1 MPRPKKAGAP
11 EPKRRSRNGCW
22 PCKGRKVK
30 CGEEK
35 PTCLNCE
42 RSGEVCDYSIRLN
55 WGGRTKRQDD
65 DFSMAFR
72 FSPPSSTTSLPFP
85 SVDHF
90 TQQPPPPPQPH
101 RRSDS
106 STQSYLS
113 QSSENEAVQRLD
125 QPGIQARMPHQIS
138 TQYDTQRDT
147 APPMAEGTRPIAIPM
162 DPRIHVAQD
171 HYGFDYPSPR
181 SWSNPHAS
189 RPDAASPM
197 LPPLRANLSSNSTM
211 ASPEHR
217 TKRLRLSPFGE
228 SPVQTLPGIARH
240 DSSVDASAATHA
252 PQDVPSPFTLPPMT
266 PYSPFMSLPLTPG
279 SSVAS
284 EESTARSAP
293 MHLPS
298 LQPSSDSRRLSV
310 NYLLTNSSPTRTN
323 GLDPGSKN
331 AYINY
336 GFDIGQPD
344 LDIPNNKDTE
354 AIISFSPPAHPES
367 SDEAAPGESTA
378 FEANGYYEKPV
389 RIRIPKELEP
399 LPPLLLESPMNLL
412 YFHHFLN
419 HTARLLVPH
428 DCERNPFRCILPKM
442 AVRDKDLLSLLL
454 AFSASHR
461 ARLLCHSEPSNR
473 IAVWM
478 QDVFPKLRMALESP
492 EPVSDSIL
500 TTAIMLASL
509 EIVSP
514 NAFEVPIPWK
524 SHLGTAR
531 QLIIA
536 RGGLQS
542 LHRGGDE
549 SAYFLSRWFAYL
561 DVLGSLSG
569 SKNDSPLGADYLALS
584 PNNVHFSSLN
594 SDDQIDCLL
603 GFTNRFVGTLAR
615 IAELAKQCEH
625 QRIDPNGDV
634 RSEWQ
639 PPANIVAA
647 AENLRAELRDGCEKV
662 VYKACTHGDSR
673 SNMNPAAASVSARK
687 ADAWD
692 LEEIQATNSAFH
704 WAGMLHLLRRVLG
717 CPSAHQ
723 EVRHAVEQTLA
734 VLRKVRRGSTAE
746 ACLLFPIFSVGV
758 EIEGE
763 EERRALRE
771 RMLAMEKIGLGQV
784 GRARRV
790 LDKVWEGG
798 SRAWEGFVGDE
809 FFG

>member
-1 MPRPKKAGAP
+1 MPRPKKVGAP

-35 PTCLNCE
+35 PKCLNCE
-42 RSGEVCDYSIRLN
+42 RNGEVCDYSIRLN
-55 WGGRTKRQDD
+55 WGGRTRRQDD
-65 DFSMAFR
+65 DFTMTLR
-72 FSPPSSTTSLPFP
+72 FSPPSNSYSLPFP
-85 SVDHF
+85 SAEQF
-90 TQQPPPPPQPH
+90 TQHPPPPEPQH

-106 STQSYLS
+106 STQYLPP
-113 QSSENEAVQRLD
+113 QSSENERLD
-125 QPGIQARMPHQIS
+125 QPTHML
-138 TQYDTQRDT
+138 YDTRRGST
-147 APPMAEGTRPIAIPM
+147 PSAAEGSRPISIPI
-162 DPRIHVAQD
+162 DPRIHAAQD
-171 HYGFDYPSPR
+171 HYSIDYPSPQ
-181 SWSNPHAS
+181 SWSNLHHT

-197 LPPLRANLSSNSTM
+197 LPPLRANLAM

-228 SPVQTLPGIARH
+228 SPAQSLSTMTRH
-240 DSSVDASAATHA
+240 DGSVDSVTAGHA
-252 PQDVPSPFTLPPMT
+252 PPDVPSPFTLPPMT

-284 EESTARSAP
+284 EESTARSVP

-298 LQPSSDSRRLSV
+298 SQQSSDSRRLSV

-323 GLDPGSKN
+323 VVDSGPKN
-331 AYINY
+331 MYINY

-344 LDIPNNKDTE
+344 LDIPNNKDPE
-354 AIISFSPPAHPES
+354 AIIAFSPPAHPETS
-367 SDEAAPGESTA
+367 EETTSAQSTA

-428 DCERNPFRCILPKM
+428 DCEENPFRCVLPKM

-461 ARLLCHSEPSNR
+461 ARLLCHTEPSNR
-473 IAVWM
+473 IAIWM
-478 QDVFPKLRMALESP
+478 QDVFPKLRVALESP
-492 EPVSDSIL
+492 DPVSDSIL

-542 LHRGGDE
+542 LHRGDDE
-549 SAYFLSRWFAYL
+549 SSYFLSRWFAYL

-584 PNNVHFSSLN
+584 PNDALPGDLN
-594 SDDQIDCLL
+594 ADDQIDCLL

-615 IAELAKQCEH
+615 IASLAKQCEH
-625 QRIDPNGDV
+625 QRIDPHGHV
-634 RSEWQ
+634 RSEWR
-639 PPANIVAA
+639 PSADVVAA
-647 AENLRAELRDGCEKV
+647 AEVLRTELRNGCEKV

-673 SNMNPAAASVSARK
+673 SNMNPAAASISARK

-717 CPSAHQ
+717 CHSAHG

-734 VLRKVRRGSTAE
+734 ALRKVRRGSTAE

-758 EIEGE
+758 EVETE
-763 EERRALRE
+763 EDRKVVRE

-790 LDKVWEGG
+790 LDRVWEGG
-798 SRAWEGFVGDE
+798 NRAWEGFVGDE

>member
-35 PTCLNCE
+35 PNCLNCV
-42 RSGEVCDYSIRLN
+42 RNGEVCDYSIRLN

-65 DFSMAFR
+65 DFAMTFR
-72 FSPPSSTTSLPFP
+72 FSPPSTSYSLPFP
-85 SVDHF
+85 SAEQF
-90 TQQPPPPPQPH
+90 TLQPPPHEPQH

-106 STQSYLS
+106 SS
-113 QSSENEAVQRLD
+113 QSLPSHSSESDRLD
-125 QPGIQARMPHQIS
+125 QSARTLQQAPC
-138 TQYDTQRDT
+138 QYDTRRGST
-147 APPMAEGTRPIAIPM
+147 PYAAEGSRPISIPV
-162 DPRIHVAQD
+162 DPRIPAAQENYSID
-171 HYGFDYPSPR
+171 HPSTS
-181 SWSNPHAS
+181 SWSSPHPP

-197 LPPLRANLSSNSTM
+197 LPPVRANFAM

-228 SPVQTLPGIARH
+228 SPAQSLSSMTRH
-240 DSSVDASAATHA
+240 DGSVESATAGHA
-252 PQDVPSPFTLPPMT
+252 PPDVPSPFTLPPMT
-266 PYSPFMSLPLTPG
+266 PYSPFMSLPPTPG

-284 EESTARSAP
+284 EESTARSFP
-293 MHLPS
+293 MHLS
-298 LQPSSDSRRLSV
+298 SKQHSSDSRRLSV

-323 GLDPGSKN
+323 VLDSGSQHR
-331 AYINY
+331 YINY
-336 GFDIGQPD
+336 GFDVGQPD
-344 LDIPNNKDTE
+344 LDIPNNKDAE
-354 AIISFSPPAHPES
+354 AIIAFSPPAHPETS
-367 SDEAAPGESTA
+367 EETAPGQSTA

-389 RIRIPKELEP
+389 RIKIPKELEP

-428 DCERNPFRCILPKM
+428 DCEKNPFRCVLPKM

-461 ARLLCHSEPSNR
+461 ARLLCHTEPSNR

-478 QDVFPKLRMALESP
+478 QDVFPKLRMALEGP
-492 EPVSDSIL
+492 DPVSNSIL

-542 LHRGGDE
+542 LHRGVDE
-549 SAYFLSRWFAYL
+549 SSYFLSRWFAYL

-569 SKNDSPLGADYLALS
+569 SKNESPLGADYLVLS
-584 PNNVHFSSLN
+584 PNDALLN
-594 SDDQIDCLL
+594 DLNADDQIDCLL

-615 IAELAKQCEH
+615 IASLAKQCEL
-625 QRIDPNGDV
+625 QRIDPHGHV
-634 RSEWQ
+634 RSKWQ
-639 PPANIVAA
+639 PSPDVVAA
-647 AENLRAELRDGCEKV
+647 AEVLRAELRNGCEKV

-673 SNMNPAAASVSARK
+673 SNMNPAAASIFARK

-717 CPSAHQ
+717 FPSAHH

-734 VLRKVRRGSTAE
+734 ALRKVRRGSTAE

-758 EIEGE
+758 EVETE
-763 EERRALRE
+763 EDRIAVRE

-784 GRARRV
+784 GRARRL
-790 LDKVWEGG
+790 LDRVWDGG
-798 SRAWEGFVGDE
+798 NRAWEGFVGDE